1 MTFDQVQEKLGTAKW
16 LKFKRWFCEIHR
28 SRNNRRYGKRRSL

>member
-16 LKFKRWFCEIHR
+16 LKYKRWFCEIHKCWD
-28 SRNNRRYGKRRSL
+28 NRRNKTRGSL

>member
-16 LKFKRWFCEIHR
+16 LKFKRWF
-28 SRNNRRYGKRRSL
+28 LWDT